1 MHDTKDEVYSMAVKR
16 LSQTDDMQIV
26 VEQTLLT
33 DKYMLG
39 IPDSNRDRF
48 MAYMNYSTVKNKIDK
63 VQLYKE
69 WFYKAY
75 MIVNEKAYIHTD
87 KLLDG
92 NTWYDSDRT
101 ARICQKYVE
110 LVTSRGKLKTAVT
123 NAERMKINKEIKTE
137 VQDLIV
143 KEYRRKQA
151 MDNKVPQQINDIVGD
166 NVKKLAQLFPSAVK
180 DGEVDFEAL
189 KEELGQYEEVGSEKY
204 ELTWAG
210 KKNAKKI
217 AQEDVIGRTLKFIP
231 EDSKDADTTENLYI
245 EGDNLEVLKLI
256 RQNYYGAIK
265 IIYIDPP
272 YNTGNDFIYNDHLR
286 WIKMTQTR
294 KKGLCLK
301 KVSH

>member
-1 MHDTKDEVYSMAVKR
+1 MFDLPDTYKVDVKVALKDFIPNDLKPNDKKRIKDAVKSVRLDYQIAGEEIPSVNNEEYRCQVIQFYDIEVVNIKNANFLASTYQNLIKPLCVIHMHDIKDEVYSMAVKR

-75 MIVNEKAYIHTD
+75 MVVNEKAYIHTD

-92 NTWYDSDRT
+92 NIWYDSDRT

-123 NAERMKINKEIKTE
+123 NAERMKINKEIKAE
-137 VQDLIV
+137 VQAL
-143 KEYRRKQA
+143 
-151 MDNKVPQQINDIVGD
+151 DN
-166 NVKKLAQLFPSAVK
+166 
-180 DGEVDFEAL
+180 
-189 KEELGQYEEVGSEKY
+189 EEL
-204 ELTWAG
+204 
-210 KKNAKKI
+210 
-217 AQEDVIGRTLKFIP
+217 
-231 EDSKDADTTENLYI
+231 
-245 EGDNLEVLKLI
+245 
-256 RQNYYGAIK
+256 
-265 IIYIDPP
+265 
-272 YNTGNDFIYNDHLR
+272 
-286 WIKMTQTR
+286 
-294 KKGLCLK
+294 
-301 KVSH
+301 

>member
-1 MHDTKDEVYSMAVKR
+1 MFDLPDTYRVDVKVALKDFIPKDLKPNDKKRIKDAVKLVSLDYQIAGEEIPSVNNEEYRCQVIQFYDIEVANIKDANFLASTYQNLIKPLCVIHMHDTKDEVYSMALKR

-75 MIVNEKAYIHTD
+75 MVVNEKAYIHTD

-92 NTWYDSDRT
+92 NIWYDSDRT

-123 NAERMKINKEIKTE
+123 NAERMKINKEIK
-137 VQDLIV
+137 
-143 KEYRRKQA
+143 KEIQVL
-151 MDNKVPQQINDIVGD
+151 DN
-166 NVKKLAQLFPSAVK
+166 
-180 DGEVDFEAL
+180 
-189 KEELGQYEEVGSEKY
+189 EEL
-204 ELTWAG
+204 
-210 KKNAKKI
+210 
-217 AQEDVIGRTLKFIP
+217 
-231 EDSKDADTTENLYI
+231 
-245 EGDNLEVLKLI
+245 
-256 RQNYYGAIK
+256 
-265 IIYIDPP
+265 
-272 YNTGNDFIYNDHLR
+272 
-286 WIKMTQTR
+286 
-294 KKGLCLK
+294 
-301 KVSH
+301 

>member
-1 MHDTKDEVYSMAVKR
+1 MFDLPDTYRVDVKVALKDFIPKDLKPNDKKRIKDAVKSVRLDYQITGEEIPSVTNEEYRCQVIQFYDIEVANIKDANFLASTYQNLIKPLCVIHMHDTKDEVYSMAVKR

-75 MIVNEKAYIHTD
+75 MVVNEKAYIHTD

-92 NTWYDSDRT
+92 NIWYDSDRT

-137 VQDLIV
+137 IQVL
-143 KEYRRKQA
+143 
-151 MDNKVPQQINDIVGD
+151 DN
-166 NVKKLAQLFPSAVK
+166 
-180 DGEVDFEAL
+180 
-189 KEELGQYEEVGSEKY
+189 EE
-204 ELTWAG
+204 
-210 KKNAKKI
+210 I
-217 AQEDVIGRTLKFIP
+217 
-231 EDSKDADTTENLYI
+231 
-245 EGDNLEVLKLI
+245 
-256 RQNYYGAIK
+256 
-265 IIYIDPP
+265 
-272 YNTGNDFIYNDHLR
+272 
-286 WIKMTQTR
+286 
-294 KKGLCLK
+294 
-301 KVSH
+301 

>member
-1 MHDTKDEVYSMAVKR
+1 MFDLPDTYRVDVKVALKDFIPKDLKPNDKKRIKDAVKVVSLDYQIAGEEIPSVNNEEYRCQVIQFYDIEVANIKDANFLASTYQNLIKPLCVIHMHDTKDEVYSMALKR

-75 MIVNEKAYIHTD
+75 MVVNEKAYIHTD

-92 NTWYDSDRT
+92 NIWYDSDRT

-137 VQDLIV
+137 IQVL
-143 KEYRRKQA
+143 
-151 MDNKVPQQINDIVGD
+151 DN
-166 NVKKLAQLFPSAVK
+166 
-180 DGEVDFEAL
+180 
-189 KEELGQYEEVGSEKY
+189 EEL
-204 ELTWAG
+204 
-210 KKNAKKI
+210 
-217 AQEDVIGRTLKFIP
+217 
-231 EDSKDADTTENLYI
+231 
-245 EGDNLEVLKLI
+245 
-256 RQNYYGAIK
+256 
-265 IIYIDPP
+265 
-272 YNTGNDFIYNDHLR
+272 
-286 WIKMTQTR
+286 
-294 KKGLCLK
+294 
-301 KVSH
+301 

>member
-1 MHDTKDEVYSMAVKR
+1 MFDLPDTYMVDVKVALKDFIPKDLKPNDKKRIKDAVKLVSLDYQIAGEEIPSVNNEEYRCQVIQFYDIEVANIKDANFLASTYQNLIKPLCVIHMHDTKDEVYSMALKR

-75 MIVNEKAYIHTD
+75 MVVNEKAYIHTD

-92 NTWYDSDRT
+92 NIWYDSDRT

-137 VQDLIV
+137 IQVL
-143 KEYRRKQA
+143 
-151 MDNKVPQQINDIVGD
+151 DN
-166 NVKKLAQLFPSAVK
+166 
-180 DGEVDFEAL
+180 
-189 KEELGQYEEVGSEKY
+189 EEL
-204 ELTWAG
+204 
-210 KKNAKKI
+210 
-217 AQEDVIGRTLKFIP
+217 
-231 EDSKDADTTENLYI
+231 
-245 EGDNLEVLKLI
+245 
-256 RQNYYGAIK
+256 
-265 IIYIDPP
+265 
-272 YNTGNDFIYNDHLR
+272 
-286 WIKMTQTR
+286 
-294 KKGLCLK
+294 
-301 KVSH
+301 

>member
-1 MHDTKDEVYSMAVKR
+1 MFDIPDTYRVDVKVALKDFIPKDLKLNDKKRIKDAVKSVRLDYQIAGEEIPSVNNEEYRCQVIQFYDIEVANIKDANFLASTYQNLIKPLCVIHMHDTKDEVYSMAVKR

-48 MAYMNYSTVKNKIDK
+48 MAYMNYSTVKNKINK

-75 MIVNEKAYIHTD
+75 MVVNEKAYIHTD

-123 NAERMKINKEIKTE
+123 NAERMKINKKIKIEI
-137 VQDLIV
+137 
-143 KEYRRKQA
+143 QA
-151 MDNKVPQQINDIVGD
+151 LDN
-166 NVKKLAQLFPSAVK
+166 
-180 DGEVDFEAL
+180 
-189 KEELGQYEEVGSEKY
+189 EEL
-204 ELTWAG
+204 
-210 KKNAKKI
+210 
-217 AQEDVIGRTLKFIP
+217 
-231 EDSKDADTTENLYI
+231 
-245 EGDNLEVLKLI
+245 
-256 RQNYYGAIK
+256 
-265 IIYIDPP
+265 
-272 YNTGNDFIYNDHLR
+272 
-286 WIKMTQTR
+286 
-294 KKGLCLK
+294 
-301 KVSH
+301 

>member
-1 MHDTKDEVYSMAVKR
+1 MFDLPDTYRVDVKVALKDFIPKDLKPNDKKRIKDAVKLVSLDYQIAGEEILSVNNEEYRCQVIQFYDIEVANIKDANFLASTYQNLIKPLCVIHMHDTKDEVYSMALKR

-75 MIVNEKAYIHTD
+75 MVVNEKAYIHTD

-92 NTWYDSDRT
+92 NIWYDSDRT

-137 VQDLIV
+137 IQVL
-143 KEYRRKQA
+143 
-151 MDNKVPQQINDIVGD
+151 DN
-166 NVKKLAQLFPSAVK
+166 
-180 DGEVDFEAL
+180 
-189 KEELGQYEEVGSEKY
+189 EEL
-204 ELTWAG
+204 
-210 KKNAKKI
+210 
-217 AQEDVIGRTLKFIP
+217 
-231 EDSKDADTTENLYI
+231 
-245 EGDNLEVLKLI
+245 
-256 RQNYYGAIK
+256 
-265 IIYIDPP
+265 
-272 YNTGNDFIYNDHLR
+272 
-286 WIKMTQTR
+286 
-294 KKGLCLK
+294 
-301 KVSH
+301 